1 MKDAS
6 DIVNYKGFEIRALPE
21 EVDGSEDMWSIQLY
35 ITSRSEG
42 GSSRE
47 ACFYRTT
54 CYQTRKRA
62 VEQCHIYGREI
73 IDADVEG
80 HSKLSLGH

>member
-1 MKDAS
+1 MKDAA
-6 DIVNYKGFEIRALPE
+6 DIVNYQGFEIRAFPE
-21 EVDGSEDMWSIQLY
+21 EIDGSDDMWSIQLY
-35 ITSRSEG
+35 ITSRSAG
-42 GSSRE
+42 RPSRE
-47 ACFYRTT
+47 ACFYRTA

-80 HSKLSLGH
+80 RSNLTVGR